1 MHYCRLAINFNY
13 SLICS
18 TFFLFTLNYCTQQ
31 FCAWL
36 IKKSW
41 KLFARLEFAIDFFSS
56 GISFPRG
63 KQYRNCVS
71 VDSGWQY
78 SVCKYFSMNQL
89 PILICIEFINSS
101 INEWKSMCCNQ
112 QPPSHSKASWIRA
125 HSNGIDWKYDC
136 RFLFL
141 AASAYFL
148 IQKLTSQSL
157 FMQLPTTFWD
167 LSLYLYLRRWV
178 KIHFVIILLCGSK
191 VVLRCFM
198 VSKWL
203 GRRCKMH
210 SSHTWALSNSSP
222 HQICMTVFCWEN
234 STTTTTKKM
243 EWFGAHSPDIHSE
256 NGWKNEVPFR
266 KICDFRVSVIRL
278 VSVSFERIFGILSIK
293 FIWCICILLDS
304 EHP

>member
-1 MHYCRLAINFNY
+1 MHTQTE
-13 SLICS
+13 LIENM
-18 TFFLFTLNYCTQQ
+18 T
-31 FCAWL
+31 A
-36 IKKSW
+36 
-41 KLFARLEFAIDFFSS
+41 AFFSS
-56 GISFPRG
+56 PPLHIFLYKNSRLN
-63 KQYRNCVS
+63 R
-71 VDSGWQY
+71 
-78 SVCKYFSMNQL
+78 FSCSCR
-89 PILICIEFINSS
+89 P
-101 INEWKSMCCNQ
+101 
-112 QPPSHSKASWIRA
+112 HSE
-125 HSNGIDWKYDC
+125 
-136 RFLFL
+136 
-141 AASAYFL
+141 
-148 IQKLTSQSL
+148 TS
-157 FMQLPTTFWD
+157 

-243 EWFGAHSPDIHSE
+243 EWFGAHSPDIHLE